1 LVFSILGFIISPR
14 DLAKLNL
21 WIGLAEIQGSGQL
34 EMVSLYHCKPNKSG
48 VNETGLPLVFE
59 TKKRDDE
66 IKDIALTHPSK
77 DGMEAKPPPIYVVS
91 GGVGASG
98 EQLVH
103 TALAQFSDHCVPV
116 IVVGN
121 VRETVQIDDLV
132 ARAKDSGGT
141 IAHTLVDAGLRDRL
155 VSQAQAADVAAIDL
169 MGPLLERM
177 VQVLG
182 REPLGHPGLYRQLH
196 RDYFDRVAAIEF
208 TMAHDDGKKPEG
220 WGSAEIVL
228 VGVSR
233 TGKTPLSLYLS
244 VLGWKVANA
253 PLIPNMSPSP
263 VLFQLDPRR
272 VVGLTIEAGQ
282 LLLHRQQRQI
292 RLGVPGPSAYVDP
305 NSIFEEIQNAKQVF
319 RRGGFAVIDVTDRPI
334 ETCADEIIRLIQ
346 RQAGHG

>member
-1 LVFSILGFIISPR
+1 VF
-14 DLAKLNL
+14 D
-21 WIGLAEIQGSGQL
+21 
-34 EMVSLYHCKPNKSG
+34 
-48 VNETGLPLVFE
+48 
-59 TKKRDDE
+59 TKKRYDDT
-66 IKDIALTHPSK
+66 KDITLTHQSE
-77 DGMEAKPPPIYVVS
+77 DGMEAKPPPIYIVS

-98 EQLVH
+98 EQLVQ
-103 TALAQFSDHCVPV
+103 TALAQFPDHRVLV

-121 VRETVQIDDLV
+121 VRQVEQIESVV

-141 IAHTLVDAGLRDRL
+141 IVHTLVNASLRSHL
-155 VSQAQAADVAAIDL
+155 VGRAQAAGVQTIDL
-169 MGPLLERM
+169 MGPLLRRM
-177 VQVLG
+177 AEVLG

-220 WGSAEIVL
+220 WRSAEIVL

-253 PLIPNMSPSP
+253 PLVPNLPLP
-263 VLFQLDPRR
+263 PELFQLDPHR
-272 VVGLTIEAGQ
+272 VVGLTIESGQ

-292 RLGVPGPSAYVDP
+292 RLGAPGLSAYVDP
-305 NSIFEEIQNAKQVF
+305 NGIYEEIQNAKQVF
-319 RRGGFAVIDVTDRPI
+319 RRGGFSVIDVTDKPI

-346 RQAGHG
+346 RQTGEG

>member
-1 LVFSILGFIISPR
+1 LTQKADDGR
-14 DLAKLNL
+14 
-21 WIGLAEIQGSGQL
+21 
-34 EMVSLYHCKPNKSG
+34 
-48 VNETGLPLVFE
+48 ETN
-59 TKKRDDE
+59 
-66 IKDIALTHPSK
+66 
-77 DGMEAKPPPIYVVS
+77 PPPIYIVS

-103 TALAQFSDHCVPV
+103 TALAQFPDNDVPV

-121 VRETVQIDDLV
+121 VRETAQIDHV
-132 ARAKDSGGT
+132 IVRAKDSGGT
-141 IAHTLVDAGLRDRL
+141 IAHTLVDAGLRGYL
-155 VSQAQAADVAAIDL
+155 VERARAVGLATFDL

-177 VQVLG
+177 AQVLG

-208 TMAHDDGKKPEG
+208 TMAHDDGKKTEG
-220 WGSAEIVL
+220 WPSAEIVL

-253 PLIPNMSPSP
+253 PLIPNMPLPP
-263 VLFQLDPRR
+263 VLFQLDPHR

-292 RLGVPGPSAYVDP
+292 RLGAPGPSAYVDP
-305 NSIFEEIQNAKQVF
+305 NSIYEELQNAKQVF
-319 RRGGFAVIDVTDRPI
+319 RRGGFAVIDVTDKPI

-346 RQAGHG
+346 RQAGDR

>member
-1 LVFSILGFIISPR
+1 LAQPDESGIE
-14 DLAKLNL
+14 AKL
-21 WIGLAEIQGSGQL
+21 
-34 EMVSLYHCKPNKSG
+34 
-48 VNETGLPLVFE
+48 
-59 TKKRDDE
+59 
-66 IKDIALTHPSK
+66 
-77 DGMEAKPPPIYVVS
+77 PPIYVVS

-103 TALAQFSDHCVPV
+103 TALAQFPGNDVPV

-121 VRETVQIDDLV
+121 VRETAQIDRV
-132 ARAKDSGGT
+132 IAQAVDSGGT
-141 IAHTLVDAGLRDRL
+141 IAHTLVDASLRGYL
-155 VSQAQAADVAAIDL
+155 VGRAQAAGVAAIDL
-169 MGPLLERM
+169 MGPLLRRM
-177 VQVLG
+177 AEVLG

-220 WGSAEIVL
+220 WPSAEIVL

-244 VLGWKVANA
+244 VLGWKVANT
-253 PLIPNMSPSP
+253 PLIPNLPP
-263 VLFQLDPRR
+263 PPELFQLDPRR

-292 RLGVPGPSAYVDP
+292 RLGAPGPSAYVDP
-305 NSIFEEIQNAKQVF
+305 NSIYEEIRNAKQVF
-319 RRGGFAVIDVTDRPI
+319 RRGGFAVIDVTDKPI

-346 RQAGHG
+346 HQVGHG

>member
-1 LVFSILGFIISPR
+1 VF
-14 DLAKLNL
+14 D
-21 WIGLAEIQGSGQL
+21 
-34 EMVSLYHCKPNKSG
+34 
-48 VNETGLPLVFE
+48 
-59 TKKRDDE
+59 TKKRYDDT
-66 IKDIALTHPSK
+66 KDITLTHQSE
-77 DGMEAKPPPIYVVS
+77 DGMEAKPPPIYIVS

-98 EQLVH
+98 EQLVQ
-103 TALAQFSDHCVPV
+103 TALAQFPDHRVLV

-121 VRETVQIDDLV
+121 VRQVEQIESVV

-141 IAHTLVDAGLRDRL
+141 IVHTLVDASLRSHL
-155 VSQAQAADVAAIDL
+155 VGRAQAAGVQTIDL
-169 MGPLLERM
+169 MGPLLRRM
-177 VQVLG
+177 AEVLG

-220 WGSAEIVL
+220 WRSAEIVL

-253 PLIPNMSPSP
+253 PLVPNLPLP
-263 VLFQLDPRR
+263 PELFQLDPHR
-272 VVGLTIEAGQ
+272 VVGLTIESGQ

-292 RLGVPGPSAYVDP
+292 RLGAPGLSAYVDP
-305 NSIFEEIQNAKQVF
+305 NGIYEEIQNAKQVF
-319 RRGGFAVIDVTDRPI
+319 RRGGFSVIDVTDKPI

-346 RQAGHG
+346 RQTGEG